1 MGKIFP
7 KINAQNIYSFQ
18 LLHCF
23 HQLFWTNQMVFHS
36 RVPLKICKFSKV
48 PPIKD
53 EVCTAGQLS
62 AYCPGSHCWIRE
74 AIQKKKQAGIDYFI
88 ILTYFLVKKQGSIGL
103 YSTEGKEAK
112 NKERGSTKKYIP
124 FSWKIVISYQNEYFL
139 FTTFPSW
146 QSSLQTMPVEE

>member
-112 NKERGSTKKYIP
+112 NKEGIQQKNIFHSHEKLSFLTKMSIFCSP
-124 FSWKIVISYQNEYFL
+124 
-139 FTTFPSW
+139 PS
-146 QSSLQTMPVEE
+146 PVGKVPCRQCQ